1 MQDDTTTTKSKVKRN
16 TLYSDAEPEVV
27 LEPVPNPI
35 QQPDVVPTV
44 GLESSPPV
52 VVMGSSSLE
61 PSTYVLDTMMQEL
74 RQSPGR
80 AIDFVHFLGKIT
92 RGWEPIGSNGNPI
105 NEVPVPPGKNPR
117 DFVRAAT
124 STVHVS
130 GFRLATIFGT
140 EVASIIKDSPKW
152 RVTILGEYQID
163 TPFVQHSSR
172 AEQNAKEFAENKL
185 RDLGYIIG

>member
-35 QQPDVVPTV
+35 QQPEAIPTV
-44 GLESSPPV
+44 SLESSPV
-52 VVMGSSSLE
+52 VVLGTSSPTSVIE
-61 PSTYVLDTMMQEL
+61 SMVQEL
-74 RQSPGR
+74 RQSPGK
-80 AIDFVHFLGKIT
+80 AIEFVHFLGKIT

-124 STVHVS
+124 STVHIS